1 MQLNPAE
8 SSFWHRLSLRTSRIE
23 HLLHTAV
30 VRALIQVSGIRSGI
44 WRAVNEGIIA
54 ISGQ

>member
-1 MQLNPAE
+1 
-8 SSFWHRLSLRTSRIE
+8 
-23 HLLHTAV
+23 
-30 VRALIQVSGIRSGI
+30 LIQVSGIRSGI